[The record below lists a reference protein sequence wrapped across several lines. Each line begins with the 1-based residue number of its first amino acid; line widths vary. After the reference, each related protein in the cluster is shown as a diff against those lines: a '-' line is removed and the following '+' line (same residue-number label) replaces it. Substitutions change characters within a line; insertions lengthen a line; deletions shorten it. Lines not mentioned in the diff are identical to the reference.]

1 MATGNLDG
9 RSKDALV
16 QSGARWLMAMSCC
29 ASQLTDALSKSQR
42 RLPRLHAFPAHLS
55 ANRVCSRI
63 EINERFASMHMK
75 GLPAWRYP
83 LALPACAIERNL
95 FPQDESQSLLRR
107 TRRAPPRRRPRPRS
121 LPARA
126 RAPAGRGMH
135 SSCRAEG
142 EERLGG
148 RGGRARPAVQ
158 QRLNQRI
165 RGSGQGQSRFT
176 HCSAS
181 SLS

>member
-16 QSGARWLMAMSCC
+16 QAGARWLMAMSCC

-75 GLPAWRYP
+75 GLPAWQYP

-95 FPQDESQSLLRR
+95 FPPRR
-107 TRRAPPRRRPRPRS
+107 ISIFVKCSRVHEVRACRGPRRARDLPYNYATYIYNTRLYSARSRAAVARRR
-121 LPARA
+121 A
-126 RAPAGRGMH
+126 
-135 SSCRAEG
+135 
-142 EERLGG
+142 
-148 RGGRARPAVQ
+148 
-158 QRLNQRI
+158 
-165 RGSGQGQSRFT
+165 
-176 HCSAS
+176 
-181 SLS
+181 